1 MIQVGTDDF
10 EKEVIKDEGTVLVEF
25 TAVWCSVCKRTEKIF
40 SAVEKEQPD
49 VKFCFVDIEKD
60 KELAEKFSIKGVP
73 TTFVFKNGGLSAR
86 RTGALTKGDLYEMLS
101 TKSATM

>member
-1 MIQVGTDDF
+1 MIQVGTEDF

-25 TAVWCSVCKRTEKIF
+25 TADWCGICKRSEKVF
-40 SAVEKEQPD
+40 AVVQKELPD

-73 TTFVFKNGGLSAR
+73 TTLIFKDGGLSAR

-101 TKSATM
+101 IKSATL